1 MKVKVRKLRRN
12 LLALVLAS
20 IGGRV
25 YADSTYEVAGA
36 SLKIGDS
43 KICSLDRRPRYAI
56 ESFDKS
62 AVMLSETTYVDKRQL
77 DRCQTGIAVH
87 VLSIPPRVGVLS
99 DINISKGIYVAL
111 DFVDVQPFS
120 YLATVARVGT
130 SKNIVSLKG
139 AYVAGKKLSELRG
152 TAFNSGGEAG
162 ASIISP
168 DGRYVAPTGE
178 MDCSE
183 TSYPGV
189 WDIKNNRRVVVADD
203 VCAGL
208 FKK

>member
-1 MKVKVRKLRRN
+1 MYKFWRILF
-12 LLALVLAS
+12 ALVLTYAANH
-20 IGGRV
+20 V
-25 YADSTYEVAGA
+25 YAGGAYEVVGT

-43 KICSLDRRPRYAI
+43 KICLLDRKARYAI
-56 ESFDKS
+56 ESFDRS
-62 AVMLSETTYVDKRQL
+62 AIMLSETTYVDKHQL
-77 DRCQTGIAVH
+77 DQCQTGVAVH
-87 VLSIPPRVGVLS
+87 VLSIPTRVGVLS

-111 DFVDVQPFS
+111 DFVDVRPFL
-120 YLATVARVGT
+120 YLATVARVGN

-139 AYVAGKKLSELRG
+139 AYVVGKKISELRRA
-152 TAFNSGGEAG
+152 AFNSSGEAG

-178 MDCSE
+178 IDCSK

-189 WDIKNNRRVVVADD
+189 WDIKNNRRVVVEND
-203 VCAGL
+203 VCAAL

>member
-1 MKVKVRKLRRN
+1 MRKFRRN
-12 LLALVLAS
+12 LLVLALAS
-20 IGGRV
+20 IGTHV
-25 YADSTYEVAGA
+25 YADNTYEVVGA

-43 KICSLDRRPRYAI
+43 KICSLDRKPRYAI

-77 DRCQTGIAVH
+77 DQCQAGVTVH
-87 VLSIPPRVGVLS
+87 VLSIPMHVGVLS

-111 DFVDVQPFS
+111 DFVDVRPFS

-139 AYVAGKKLSELRG
+139 AYISGKKISELRG

-178 MDCSE
+178 VDCSK

-189 WDIKNNRRVVVADD
+189 WDIKNNRRVVVEDD
-203 VCAGL
+203 VCTAL
-208 FKK
+208 FEK